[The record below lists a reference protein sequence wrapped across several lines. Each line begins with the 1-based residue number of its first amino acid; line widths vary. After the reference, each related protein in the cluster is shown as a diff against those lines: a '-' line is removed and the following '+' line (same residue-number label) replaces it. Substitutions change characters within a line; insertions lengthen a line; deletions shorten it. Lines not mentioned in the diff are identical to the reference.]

1 MEKTFTVNGMKCV
14 HCKARVEEV
23 LRGLDGVDSAVAS
36 VECGSV
42 TVGYDDGSVSPERM
56 KEAVEN
62 AGRYE
67 FVIDE

>member
-1 MEKTFTVNGMKCV
+1 MKKTFTVNGMKCV
-14 HCKARVEEV
+14 HCKARVEAV
-23 LRGLDGVDSAVAS
+23 LRGLDGVVSAVAS

-42 TVGYDDGSVSPERM
+42 AVDCDGSVSPERM
-56 KEAVEN
+56 KEAVDN